1 MTPLGVL
8 LCIVTAITIIYLIFH
23 KSPPPNGSA
32 EVYNEKDTP

>member
-8 LCIVTAITIIYLIFH
+8 LCIVMAITIIYLIFR
-23 KSPPPNGSA
+23 KPPPPNGSP